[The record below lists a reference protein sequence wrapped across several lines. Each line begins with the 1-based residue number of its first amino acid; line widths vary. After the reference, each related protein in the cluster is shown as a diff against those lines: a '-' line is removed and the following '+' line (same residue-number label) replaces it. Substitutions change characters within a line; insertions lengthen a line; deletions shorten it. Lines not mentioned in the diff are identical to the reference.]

1 MAPRRKRYAKK
12 QNVPYVK
19 QSKTKKLV
27 TGQDPTL
34 LERLARQSDNIGLV
48 AKSILPIAMA
58 INTEHKY
65 FDLQSSGS
73 AYNPGTND
81 SLINLSQGIAQG
93 LTDQTR
99 IGNSILAKDLQ
110 LTILADFLPA
120 VAGLQTAFGR
130 FTLLVWKENLQDNPP
145 TVAKIFEFPTLFHSR
160 FNKDYT
166 DQMVIIK
173 DKILP
178 FSAKTL
184 ISQVQDPKVI
194 KIFKKLDFHMRF
206 DGATASDGTV
216 NHIYLCVRGW
226 NATAANQVNYN
237 QYFRLNYT
245 DN

>member
-1 MAPRRKRYAKK
+1 MAPRRRRAQK
-12 QNVPYVK
+12 QKVPYIR

-34 LERLARQSDNIGLV
+34 LERLASQANNIGLV

-65 FDLQSSGS
+65 FDYQSSGV

-81 SLINLSQGIAQG
+81 SLINLSQAIAQG

-99 IGNSILAKDLQ
+99 IGNSILAKDMQ
-110 LTILADFLPA
+110 MTILTDFLPA
-120 VAGLQTAFGR
+120 VAGLQTAYGR

-145 TVAKIFEFPTLFHSR
+145 TVAKIFEFPSLFHSR

-173 DKILP
+173 DKIIP
-178 FSAKTL
+178 YQASTL
-184 ISQVQDPKVI
+184 ISQVQSPHVI
-194 KIFKKLDFHMRF
+194 KLFKKLDFHMRF
-206 DGATASDGTV
+206 DGAGTTDGTV

-226 NATAANQVNYN
+226 NATSANQVNYN